1 MADSNPL
8 DLKDKVILVTGGAQG
23 IGEATAQLCAERG
36 AKVVIADFKREE
48 GERARATIRE
58 RNCHADFVPVDVRE
72 EQQVSAVFDFIRK
85 EHGRLDG
92 MVCAAGV
99 LLGPWLQPEDMPLE
113 LFERTI
119 DVNIKGTFLC
129 AKFATPLLEASGN
142 GVIVVIASGA
152 GVSGPS
158 SSLAYGASKG
168 GVNGFGMTLANH
180 VKDRHVRVNVLC
192 PGNIITQM
200 KLSVDIAAAE
210 RDDRPAEQAIEHANQ
225 NYGRPDGVARIIAFM
240 LSDEADY
247 LRGTLFTR

>member
-1 MADSNPL
+1 MTDSNPL
-8 DLKDKVILVTGGAQG
+8 DLKGKVILVTGGAQG
-23 IGEATAQLCAERG
+23 IGGATAQLCAERG

-48 GERARATIRE
+48 GERARDTIRAS
-58 RNCHADFVPVDVRE
+58 NCHADFVPVDVRE

-113 LFERTI
+113 VFERTL

-129 AKFATPLLEASGN
+129 SKFATPLLEASGN

-180 VKDRHVRVNVLC
+180 VKDRHVRV
-192 PGNIITQM
+192 
-200 KLSVDIAAAE
+200 
-210 RDDRPAEQAIEHANQ
+210 H
-225 NYGRPDGVARIIAFM
+225 
-240 LSDEADY
+240 
-247 LRGTLFTR
+247 